1 MVHIEHQSRP
11 DPYTWC
17 MGREEF
23 EHHLASTDRQG
34 EFPERGSVGSAGSS
48 LCGDEVEIALKV
60 VDGEVVAA
68 RYRTSGCGATKA
80 AASVCTESVEGAT
93 ILEAATVSP
102 DAISIELGGL
112 SPPKMHAAELVADAL
127 HKALSSQLMTG
138 SRISQ
143 NGKGERVLVAM
154 SGGVD
159 SAVAAQLKKRSGA
172 DVVAVTLKLWHDPDA
187 DGSRSC
193 CSPQAVLDARG
204 LAHSMGI
211 PHFTLDLQSSFRDT
225 VVGNYLK
232 EHDAG
237 RTPNPCVRCNGTV
250 RFEAMLE
257 LAEKLG
263 AARLVTGHY
272 AKVECDGDGPLVAA
286 AEDLGKDQSY
296 MLSAIV
302 PDLFE
307 RVEFPLA
314 SLTKTQARELAREEN
329 LPVAEKEE
337 SQDLCF
343 LAGID
348 RESFLDRHGGMSD
361 RPGEIVDR
369 SGRKLGEHLGHHRYT
384 VGQRRGLGLAAQEPQ
399 YVLSTDAKS
408 NKVVVG
414 PLQELEL
421 SKVEIERVELYR
433 DGARVDRVK
442 FRYRQDPQPCSLE
455 GEPGRGSHPRLSV
468 RLDDPIYGASP
479 GQVACLMEGRRVIG
493 WGVISG

>member
-1 MVHIEHQSRP
+1 
-11 DPYTWC
+11 

-34 EFPERGSVGSAGSS
+34 EFPEGGSVGSAGSS
-48 LCGDEVEIALKV
+48 LCGDEVEIALQI
-60 VDGEVVAA
+60 VDGEVTAA

-80 AASVCTESVEGAT
+80 AASVCTELVEGAT
-93 ILEAATVSP
+93 IFKAAKVSP
-102 DAISIELGGL
+102 AAISAELGGL
-112 SPPKMHAAELVADAL
+112 STPKIHAAELVADAL

-138 SRISQ
+138 TSMTFD
-143 NGKGERVLVAM
+143 GEGERVLVAM

-159 SAVAAQLKKRSGA
+159 SAVAAQLKKRSGEE
-172 DVVAVTLKLWHDPDA
+172 VVAVTLMLWHDPKA

-193 CSPQAVLDARG
+193 CSPQAVVDARG
-204 LAHSMGI
+204 LAHQMEL
-211 PHFTLDLQSSFRDT
+211 PHFTLDLQSAFRES
-225 VVGNYLK
+225 VVGDYVK
-232 EHDAG
+232 EHGDG

-257 LAEKLG
+257 LADKLG

-272 AKVECDGDGPLVAA
+272 AKVARDSDGLLVAA
-286 AEDLGKDQSY
+286 ADDPGKDQSY
-296 MLSAIV
+296 MLSAIDPEV
-302 PDLFE
+302 FE

-314 SLTKTQARELAREEN
+314 SLTKTQVRDLAREEN

-361 RPGEIVDR
+361 RPGQVFDSR
-369 SGRKLGEHLGHHRYT
+369 GRKLGEHLGHHRYT

-399 YVLSTDAKS
+399 YVLSTDAAS

-433 DGARVDRVK
+433 DGSRVDHVK
-442 FRYRQDPQPCSLE
+442 LRYRQDPQPCGLE
-455 GEPGRGSHPRLSV
+455 GSPERGSHSRLSV
-468 RLDDPIYGASP
+468 QLENPVYGASP
-479 GQVACLMEGRRVIG
+479 GQIACLMEGWRVVG